1 MQVRTKFSDNDL
13 KRQQLIRYFGWVGII
28 TIIIS
33 ILPDIYFGLWKSAFL
48 TLLLGFPLGLV
59 VFLNRNYI
67 DIASN
72 VLIFWLLFIL
82 TSFSL
87 ILGRDANVHIML
99 LIIILAT
106 PFTIDP
112 QKKWLIYVH
121 ISSPI
126 LVYLFLELNNFYLP
140 FVPKLSDITP
150 EHIKIFGII
159 NLLVVFMIVPLSTIV
174 ILASNHKFANE
185 IKKAN
190 ELLKTRNTE
199 LTKKNEALDQF
210 AYRVSH
216 DLRSPIAS
224 LKGLLNILADET
236 QLAQIR
242 QYHQLMQ
249 KSLFR
254 LDDFIRD
261 ILDQAQNL
269 RTELNISH
277 LDLNQVIKD
286 IFDQLQF
293 ANPDNRVELRLNIQ
307 ANAPMFASDLY
318 RLKIIFHNL
327 IANAI
332 RYHDPQKSPAWLTI
346 SGKFDEKQAIIRIED
361 NGLGIAQ
368 EHQTK
373 VFEMFYRAN
382 PNIKGTGLGLFLVK
396 ECIDKLAGEIILNS
410 ELGKGTIFTIKIPN
424 NPIDFIID

>member
-1 MQVRTKFSDNDL
+1 MQEKNKFSDNDL
-13 KRQQLIRYFGWVGII
+13 KRQQLIRYFGWVCV
-28 TIIIS
+28 TAMLIS

-48 TLLLGFPLGLV
+48 TILFGFPFALV
-59 VFLNRNYI
+59 VFLNRNYV

-72 VLIFWLLFIL
+72 ILIFWLLFTL

-87 ILGRDANVHIML
+87 VLGRDSNVHIML

-112 QKKWLIYVH
+112 QKKWLIYIH

-126 LVYLFLELNNFYLP
+126 LVYLFLEFNNFSLP
-140 FVPKLSDITP
+140 FVPKIFDISPT
-150 EHIKIFGII
+150 HIKVFGVI
-159 NLLVVFMIVPLSTIV
+159 NLIVVFLIVPLSTIV
-174 ILASNHKFANE
+174 ILVSNQKFADE

-190 ELLKTRNTE
+190 EQLQIRNAE

-236 QLAQIR
+236 QIAQIR
-242 QYHQLMQ
+242 EYHQLMQ

-254 LDDFIRD
+254 LDDYIRD

-269 RTELNISH
+269 RTELSISP
-277 LDLNQVIKD
+277 LDLYQVIKD

-293 ANPDNRVELRLNIQ
+293 ANPKSRVELRLNIQ
-307 ANAPMFASDLY
+307 ANAPAFASDLY

-332 RYHDPQKSPAWLTI
+332 RYHDSQKSPAWLTI
-346 SGKFDEKQAIIRIED
+346 SGKFDAKQATIRIED
-361 NGLGIAQ
+361 NGLGIAP
-368 EHQTK
+368 EHQAK
-373 VFEMFYRAN
+373 VFDMFYRAN
-382 PNIKGTGLGLFLVK
+382 STIKGTGLGLYLVK
-396 ECIDKLAGEIILNS
+396 ECIDKLGGEISLKS
-410 ELGKGTIFTIKIPN
+410 ELGKGTTFIIQIPN
-424 NPIDFIID
+424 N